1 MNIGQAARAS
11 GVSAKMIRYYE
22 ATGLISKAVRSYSG
36 YRHYDERNIYTLR
49 FIRRAR
55 TAGFNTAQ
63 IKKLL
68 SLWNDRQR
76 PAREVKQLA
85 AVHLSELKERIS
97 GLESIANVLSQLMM
111 HCQGDDRPECPI
123 LESLAGEDTTQEFI
137 EASGRSHPYVR
148 IRRSSP
154 EQ

>member
-1 MNIGQAARAS
+1 
-11 GVSAKMIRYYE
+11 
-22 ATGLISKAVRSYSG
+22 
-36 YRHYDERNIYTLR
+36 
-49 FIRRAR
+49 
-55 TAGFNTAQ
+55 
-63 IKKLL
+63 
-68 SLWNDRQR
+68 
-76 PAREVKQLA
+76 QLA

-137 EASGRSHPYVR
+137 EARGTSHPHVR